1 MINSTSYFWYTI
13 NLAFDLV
20 CHKLDLS
27 ALPFHCVLLG
37 QCMEGI
43 GTGGG
48 CCAVLALQKV
58 DLHCASGFFVALCM
72 RHIVLRYVSV
82 VPHTAVLHLGG
93 AARAGGNLCTGWRQ
107 VEVCNYYKRAG
118 LRLIISSGHNIN
130 TQFRDHHHS
139 TVRQLAHN

>member
-1 MINSTSYFWYTI
+1 
-13 NLAFDLV
+13 
-20 CHKLDLS
+20 
-27 ALPFHCVLLG
+27 
-37 QCMEGI
+37 MEGI

-48 CCAVLALQKV
+48 CCAVLVLQKV

-82 VPHTAVLHLGG
+82 VPHTAVGG
-93 AARAGGNLCTGWRQ
+93 AALAGGNLCAGWRQ

-118 LRLIISSGHNIN
+118 LRLIISSAIAATTSTPSSEIN
-130 TQFRDHHHS
+130 T